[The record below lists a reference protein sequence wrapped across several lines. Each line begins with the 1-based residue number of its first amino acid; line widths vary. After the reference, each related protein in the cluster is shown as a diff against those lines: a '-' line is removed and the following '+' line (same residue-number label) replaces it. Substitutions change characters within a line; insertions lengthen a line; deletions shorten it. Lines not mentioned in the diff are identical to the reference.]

1 VTTGVHDV
9 GGVEAGDGARRRSGL
24 SPFRI
29 VALYAVFGAA
39 WILLS
44 DRVVAL
50 LVTDDARRQEVQ
62 SLKGALYVLVTAA
75 LLYVLIH
82 RSDRARRVLDAE
94 VRAVL
99 DGMADAVLVFDA
111 AGNAIDANPA
121 AVALF
126 GARHRRELLMPL
138 VRLSEVAHVR
148 RPDGTPFEAEGS
160 VIERALAGQ
169 VVSSYE
175 ARLRAFDGREVLVGV
190 TAGPVAA
197 GAPGLAAPLAVLVLR
212 DVGEVR
218 RFEEMREE
226 FLATA
231 AHELRTPLAV
241 VKAYAQLMRKRG
253 QGDAV
258 ALDVIARQIDRLTRI
273 VQQVTE
279 VSRFRLGDAD
289 LRPERFDLS
298 ALLLE
303 VAQAMRACA
312 EGRRIAV
319 ADGAGAGDGTGAE
332 VLADRD
338 RIRQV
343 ITSLI
348 ENAVRFSPQGGD
360 VEAAVARSGAE
371 AVVSIRDHGLGIAP
385 DRQARIFERFYRAHA
400 GTSQDY
406 GGLGIGLDMSREIVS
421 RHGGRIWF
429 ESAPGVGSTFS
440 FALPL
445 AARDAR

>member
-1 VTTGVHDV
+1 VTTGVQDV
-9 GGVEAGDGARRRSGL
+9 GGAQAGDEPLRRAAL

-29 VALYAVFGAA
+29 VALYAVFGAG
-39 WILLS
+39 WILVS
-44 DRVVAL
+44 DRVVAFL
-50 LVTDDARRQEVQ
+50 ISDASRRQDVQ
-62 SLKGALYVLVTAA
+62 TLKGALYVLVTAA
-75 LLYVLIH
+75 LLYVLIR

-111 AGNAIDANPA
+111 AGDAVDANPA

-126 GARHRRELLMPL
+126 GARHQRELLMPL
-138 VRLSEVAHVR
+138 ARLTEAAHVR
-148 RPDGTPFEAEGS
+148 RADGTPFEPERSA
-160 VIERALAGQ
+160 IERALAGH

-175 ARLRAFDGREVLVGV
+175 ARLRAFDGREVLVSV

-197 GAPGLAAPLAVLVLR
+197 GAPGRPAALAVLVLR

-253 QGDAV
+253 QGDPA

-298 ALLLE
+298 ALLHE
-303 VAQAMRACA
+303 VAHVMRASA
-312 EGRRIAV
+312 DGRRIAV
-319 ADGAGAGDGTGAE
+319 ADGVAAE
-332 VLADRD
+332 VIADRD

-343 ITSLI
+343 ITSLL

-400 GTSQDY
+400 GTSHDY

-445 AARDAR
+445 AAREAR

>member
-1 VTTGVHDV
+1 VRSGVHHV
-9 GGVEAGDGARRRSGL
+9 GGAEAGDGGCRRSGL
-24 SPFRI
+24 SPLRI
-29 VALYAVFGAA
+29 VALNAVFGAA

-44 DRVVAL
+44 DRVLAF
-50 LVTDDARRQEVQ
+50 LVSDPSRRQDLQ
-62 SLKGALYVLVTAA
+62 SVKGALYVLVTAL
-75 LLYVLIH
+75 LLYVLIR
-82 RSDRARRVLDAE
+82 RSDDARRVLDAE

-111 AGNAIDANPA
+111 AGNAVDANPA

-126 GARHRRELLMPL
+126 GARHRRELLMPIA
-138 VRLSEVAHVR
+138 RLTEAAHVR
-148 RPDGTPFEAEGS
+148 RADGTPFAPERSA
-160 VIERALAGQ
+160 IERALSGQ

-253 QGDAV
+253 QGDAA
-258 ALDVIARQIDRLTRI
+258 ALDVISRQIDRLTRI

-289 LRPERFDLS
+289 LRPERFELS
-298 ALLLE
+298 ALLHE
-303 VAQAMRACA
+303 VAEAMRASA
-312 EGRRIAV
+312 EGRHIAV
-319 ADGAGAGDGTGAE
+319 TDGVDAE

-400 GTSQDY
+400 GTSHDY

-445 AARDAR
+445 AGREAR

>member
-1 VTTGVHDV
+1 MTTGVHDV
-9 GGVEAGDGARRRSGL
+9 GGAEAGDGARRRAGL

-29 VALYAVFGAA
+29 VALYAGFGAA

-44 DRVVAL
+44 DRLLGL
-50 LVTDDARRQEVQ
+50 LVSDGPRRQELQTV
-62 SLKGALYVLVTAA
+62 KGALYVIVTAL
-75 LLYVLIH
+75 LLYVLIR

-126 GARHRRELLMPL
+126 GAHHRRELLMPIA
-138 VRLSEVAHVR
+138 RLSEAAHVR
-148 RPDGTPFEAEGS
+148 RADGTPFDPEGGA
-160 VIERALAGQ
+160 IERALAGH

-175 ARLRAFDGREVLVGV
+175 ARLRGFDGREVLVGV

-197 GAPGLAAPLAVLVLR
+197 GGPGLAAPLAVLVLR

-253 QGDAV
+253 QGDAG

-289 LRPERFDLS
+289 LRPERFELS

-303 VAQAMRACA
+303 VADVMRASA

-319 ADGAGAGDGTGAE
+319 ADGADAE
-332 VLADRD
+332 VVADRD

-360 VEAAVARSGAE
+360 VEATVARSGAE

-385 DRQARIFERFYRAHA
+385 DRQGRIFERFYRAHA
-400 GTSQDY
+400 GTSHDY

-445 AARDAR
+445 AAGDAR